1 MSRYW
6 VYILATEK
14 KGTLYIGVTNHIT
27 RRVYEHKEKMVE
39 GFSQKYAIDKLVYAE
54 EYADVREALYREKCL
69 KKWNRAW
76 KIKLIEG
83 QNPNWDD
90 LYGIVL

>member
-39 GFSQKYAIDKLVYAE
+39 GFSQKYGVDRLVYAE
-54 EYADVREALYREKCL
+54 EYADVRVALYREKCL

-76 KIKLIEG
+76 KIRLIEE

-90 LYGIVL
+90 LYGVLL